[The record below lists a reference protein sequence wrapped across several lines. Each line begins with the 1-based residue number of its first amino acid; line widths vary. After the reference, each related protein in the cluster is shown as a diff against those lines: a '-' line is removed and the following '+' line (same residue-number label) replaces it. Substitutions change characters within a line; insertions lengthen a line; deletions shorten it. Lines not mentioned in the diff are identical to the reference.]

1 VKINFKKNALNIPK
15 KQGVT
20 IAVIVALG
28 LITGGWILV
37 SGPSKPAGEQHEHNN
52 HEESKG
58 HADAEHHGEKAGD
71 SHDHAKEH
79 GDAEHHEGSPKT
91 GVHGGKLFTEDGFGL
106 ELLLAEEGGEPHF
119 RVWLFKQDKPLVPT
133 AANVSVTLTRPDGEK
148 QEITFQSEKDY
159 LKSTSPIA
167 EPHVFEAAI
176 VARLGNAPFLFMYTQ
191 EEGKIEL
198 TEEQVKSAGISIQ
211 KAAPAK
217 IRTSAKLP
225 GEIRFN
231 EDRTAHVVPRLAG
244 VVESVPANL
253 GQPVKRGQV
262 LAVIASTGL
271 SEQRSELLA
280 AQKRLTLAK
289 STYER
294 EKKLWEEKISAEQD
308 YLQAQQVL
316 REAEISVA
324 NSQQKL
330 VALGAGSSVSGS
342 LNRYEIRAPFD
353 GMVVEKHIALGE
365 AVKEDASIF
374 TVSDLSSV
382 WAEIVVP
389 AKDLNIVRVGEKV
402 IVKATAFDSK
412 AEGSI
417 SYVGALLGQDTRT
430 AKARVTLSNPN
441 MAWRPGLFVNVEVVS
456 GEADV
461 PVSVLADA
469 VQMIGDKSIIFTRV
483 ADGFIAQPV
492 TLGRS
497 DGKLVE
503 VLSGLKAGT
512 PYAGSGSFVLKSEL
526 GKGSAEHSH

>member
-1 VKINFKKNALNIPK
+1 MKFNIDKNAFNLSK
-15 KQGVT
+15 KQGIA
-20 IAVIVALG
+20 IAVILAMG
-28 LITGGWILV
+28 IAAGGWILG
-37 SGPSKPAGEQHEHNN
+37 SSSSDQSAEQGEHASHA
-52 HEESKG
+52 ESKG
-58 HADAEHHGEKAGD
+58 HADAEHHGAQDGD
-71 SHDHAKEH
+71 GHDHAKGH
-79 GDAEHHEGSPKT
+79 SDAEHHEDGPKT
-91 GVHGGKLFTEDGFGL
+91 GSHGGKLFTEDGFGL

-119 RVWLFKQDKPLVPT
+119 RVWLFQQDKPLAPS
-133 AANVSVTLTRPDGEK
+133 AAKVSVTLTRPNGEK
-148 QEITFQSEKDY
+148 QEVAFKAEQDFLI
-159 LKSTSPIA
+159 STSPIA
-167 EPHVFEAAI
+167 EPHAFEAAI
-176 VARLGNAPFLFMYTQ
+176 TAKMANTPFLFIDTR

-198 TEEQVKSAGISIQ
+198 TDEQVKSAAISIQ

-217 IRTSAKLP
+217 IRTAAQLP

-231 EDRTAHVVPRLAG
+231 EDRTAHAVPRIAG

-253 GQPVKRGQV
+253 GQLVKRGQV

-271 SEQRSELLA
+271 SEQRSELLS

-308 YLQAQQVL
+308 YLLAQQVL
-316 REAEISVA
+316 REAEIAVA

-330 VALGAGSSVSGS
+330 IALGASPSVSGS

-374 TVSDLSSV
+374 TVSDLSTV

-389 AKDLNIVRVGEKV
+389 AKDLNIVRIGEKV
-402 IVKATAFDSK
+402 VVKATAFESK

-417 SYVGALLGQDTRT
+417 SYVGALLGQETRT
-430 AKARVTLSNPN
+430 AKARVTLANPK

-456 GEADV
+456 GEAEV
-461 PVSVLADA
+461 PVSVVADA
-469 VQMIGDKSIIFTRV
+469 IQTIGDKSVIFIKV
-483 ADGFIAQPV
+483 ADGFVAQPV

-497 DGKLVE
+497 DGKLIE

-512 PYAGSGSFVLKSEL
+512 PYAAAGSFVLKSEL

>member
-1 VKINFKKNALNIPK
+1 MKINFNKSTFNLTK
-15 KQGVT
+15 KQGT
-20 IAVIVALG
+20 AIALILATGIVAG
-28 LITGGWILV
+28 TWILG
-37 SGPSKPAGEQHEHNN
+37 SSTSKPDGEPHEHSS
-52 HEESKG
+52 HAETKG
-58 HADAEHHGEKAGD
+58 HTDVEHHGSKAGD
-71 SHDHAKEH
+71 GHDHAKEH
-79 GDAEHHEGSPKT
+79 GDTEHHEDAPKS
-91 GVHGGKLFTEDGFGL
+91 GPHGGRLFAEDGFGL
-106 ELLLAEEGGEPHF
+106 ELLLSEDGGEPGF
-119 RVWLFKQDKPLVPT
+119 RVWLFQQDKPLAPT
-133 AANVSVTLTRPDGEK
+133 AAKVSITLTRPGGEK
-148 QEITFQSEKDY
+148 QEILFAAEKDY
-159 LKSTSPIA
+159 LKSTGPIA

-176 VARLGNAPFLFMYTQ
+176 TARLGETPFLFIDTR

-198 TEEQVKSAGISIQ
+198 TDEQVKAAAIGIQ
-211 KAAPAK
+211 KATPAK
-217 IRTSAKLP
+217 IKTAAQLP

-253 GQPVKRGQV
+253 GQTVKRGQV

-280 AQKRLTLAK
+280 AQRRLSLAK

-308 YLQAQQVL
+308 YLQAQQTL
-316 REAEISVA
+316 REAEIAVA

-330 VALGAGSSVSGS
+330 VALGTSATVSGS

-374 TVSDLSSV
+374 TISDLSSV

-389 AKDLNIVRVGEKV
+389 AKDLNIIRVGEKV
-402 IVKATAFDSK
+402 VVKATAFDSK

-430 AKARVTLSNPN
+430 AKARVTLANPK
-441 MAWRPGLFVNVEVVS
+441 MAWRPGLFVNIEVVS
-456 GEADV
+456 GEAEV
-461 PVSVLADA
+461 PVSVLTEAI
-469 VQMIGDKSIIFTRV
+469 QTIGDKSIVFIKV
-483 ADGFIAQPV
+483 PDGFVAQPV
-492 TLGRS
+492 ALGRS
-497 DGKLVE
+497 DGKYIE
-503 VLSGLKAGT
+503 VVSGMKAGT
-512 PYAGSGSFVLKSEL
+512 PYAASGSFVLKSEL

>member
-1 VKINFKKNALNIPK
+1 MKININKNAFNLSR
-15 KQGVT
+15 KQGIA
-20 IAVIVALG
+20 IAVILATG
-28 LITGGWILV
+28 IAAGGWILGSSPSNQ
-37 SGPSKPAGEQHEHNN
+37 SGEEHEHAS
-52 HEESKG
+52 HAESKG
-58 HADAEHHGEKAGD
+58 HADAEHHGGKAGD

-79 GDAEHHEGSPKT
+79 GDAEHHEDGPKT
-91 GVHGGKLFTEDGFGL
+91 GPHGGKLYTEESFGL

-119 RVWLFKQDKPLVPT
+119 RVWLFQQGKPLAPS
-133 AANVSVTLTRPDGEK
+133 AAKLSATLTRPDGEK
-148 QEITFQSEKDY
+148 QEVAFKAEQDF
-159 LKSTSPIA
+159 LKSTDPIA
-167 EPHVFEAAI
+167 EPHFFEAAI
-176 VARLGNAPFLFMYTQ
+176 TARLGDTSFLFIDTR

-198 TEEQVKSAGISIQ
+198 TDEQVKAAAIGIQ
-211 KAAPAK
+211 RATPAK
-217 IRTSAKLP
+217 IKTAAQLP

-253 GQPVKRGQV
+253 GQTVKRGQI

-280 AQKRLTLAK
+280 AQKRFSLAK

-308 YLQAQQVL
+308 YLQAQQTL
-316 REAEISVA
+316 REAEIAVA

-330 VALGAGSSVSGS
+330 IALGAGATVSGS

-353 GMVVEKHIALGE
+353 GMIVEKHIALGE

-374 TVSDLSSV
+374 TISDLSSV

-389 AKDLNIVRVGEKV
+389 AKDLNVIRVGEKV
-402 IVKATAFDSK
+402 VVKATAFDSK

-430 AKARVTLSNPN
+430 AKARVTLANPK
-441 MAWRPGLFVNVEVVS
+441 MAWRPGLFVNIEVVS
-456 GEADV
+456 SEAEV
-461 PVSVLADA
+461 PVSVLTEAI
-469 VQMIGDKSIIFTRV
+469 QTLGDKSVVFIKV
-483 ADGFIAQPV
+483 PDGFVAQPV

-497 DGKLVE
+497 DGKFIE
-503 VLSGLKAGT
+503 VVSGMKAGT
-512 PYAGSGSFVLKSEL
+512 PYAASGSFVLKSEL

>member
-1 VKINFKKNALNIPK
+1 MKININKNTFILSK
-15 KQGVT
+15 KQGLA
-20 IAVIVALG
+20 IAVIVATG
-28 LITGGWILV
+28 ITAGSWILGSSSSNQ
-37 SGPSKPAGEQHEHNN
+37 SGEEHEPASHA
-52 HEESKG
+52 ESKG
-58 HADAEHHGEKAGD
+58 HADAEHHGAKAGD

-79 GDAEHHEGSPKT
+79 GDTEHHEDEPKT
-91 GVHGGKLFTEDGFGL
+91 GPHGGKLYTEENFGL
-106 ELLLAEEGGEPHF
+106 ELLLAEEGGEPRF
-119 RVWLFKQDKPLVPT
+119 RVWLFQQDKPQDPST
-133 AANVSVTLTRPDGEK
+133 AKVSVTLTRPGGETEPLDFK
-148 QEITFQSEKDY
+148 VEQDFLIS
-159 LKSTSPIA
+159 SNSIA
-167 EPHVFEAAI
+167 EPHAFEAAI
-176 VARLGNAPFLFMYTQ
+176 TARVADKSFLFFDSR

-198 TEEQVKSAGISIQ
+198 TEAQIKAAAIGIQ
-211 KAAPAK
+211 NTAPAK
-217 IRTSAKLP
+217 IRTSAQLP

-253 GQPVKRGQV
+253 GQLVKRGQV

-271 SEQRSELLA
+271 SEQRSELLS

-294 EKKLWEEKISAEQD
+294 ERKLWEEKISAEQD
-308 YLQAQQVL
+308 YLQAQQAF
-316 REAEISVA
+316 REAEIAVA
-324 NSQQKL
+324 NNQQKL
-330 VALGAGSSVSGS
+330 IALGASPSVSGS

-389 AKDLNIVRVGEKV
+389 AKDLSIVRVGEKV
-402 IVKATAFDSK
+402 VVKATAFDSK

-430 AKARVTLSNPN
+430 AKARVSLANPK

-456 GEADV
+456 GEAEV
-461 PVSVLADA
+461 PVSVVADA
-469 VQMIGDKSIIFTRV
+469 IQTIGDKSIIFIRV
-483 ADGFIAQPV
+483 ADGFVAQPV
-492 TLGRS
+492 RLGRS
-497 DGKLVE
+497 DGKLIE

-512 PYAGSGSFVLKSEL
+512 PYAAAGSFVLKSEL